1 MDLSSIE
8 SPLGIRTFLL
18 DSRSEVTVIFGAP
31 QPLSPTEP
39 EFFCP
44 YQILGLGND
53 SIRYAIGMDA
63 LQAIEYTM
71 QHVGINLYASKEARS
86 GRLSWEFGRRK
97 GDLGFPVTPGQEDLL
112 P

>member
-1 MDLSSIE
+1 MNLSRIE
-8 SPLGIRTFLL
+8 SPLGIRTLVL
-18 DSRSEVTVIFGAP
+18 DDHSEVTVIFGVP
-31 QPLSPTEP
+31 QPLSENET

-44 YQILGLGND
+44 YQILGLGTD

-71 QHVGINLYASKEARS
+71 QHVGINLYTSEEARS
-86 GRLSWEFGRRK
+86 GRLSWQYGRKK